1 MTEAITAC
9 TLGVAAVGLASLLVQ
24 EKPDSVLAKEA
35 SKKGRHGSK
44 EPLGNAVVGISLIS
58 CLALHF
64 TAEGESVLPVVL
76 FYLAMAAVTYYFV
89 LVYAPYTIMTVVNNK
104 MKKKFNH
111 TAVNEFYNCSALP
124 NASDRHIVKP
134 CPDLLY
140 SMAHLDF
147 SPKSGIRAVKVS
159 LANPG
164 TYASLSFFTESTDN
178 FFVSNFDATDPRG
191 AVKTVAVFAPSETSI
206 DMAKAKKLLR
216 VDDVVR
222 CPTAS
227 ASVLQRMF
235 CPSGKLT
242 PELISYQVQAS
253 CTPLRELP
261 SGIESVA
268 MENNKAPWLTTP
280 GSGFALASFVF
291 VAAGYLLSEWHGLIS
306 AWRVVAAVVVGL
318 LALPVSMGAIL
329 FTPWIQPYLPTA
341 MQSVCI
347 GCWGFN
353 PKTGG
358 SSADSFVRAVIA
370 VAGLLALNKSEA
382 IYLMGTFDSD
392 GNELDCRNDYVIT
405 CPKSMPG
412 AWWSITA
419 YGGDH
424 FLIPNEADTYSF
436 SHQSAKPNAD
446 GTITIH
452 WSSKRPKGNDVL
464 NWLPAGDSR
473 KDCRA
478 QLILR
483 LYKPHSAL
491 QDATMA
497 DREELNSRFQL
508 PIVKRVR

>member
-1 MTEAITAC
+1 MTEAFTTC
-9 TLGVAAVGLASLLVQ
+9 TLGVAAVGLASLLARDT
-24 EKPDSVLAKEA
+24 PDSTLAKGVA
-35 SKKGRHGSK
+35 KDGKHGSK
-44 EPLGNAVVGISLIS
+44 EPLGNVVLCISLIS
-58 CLALHF
+58 CLALHS
-64 TAEGESVLPVVL
+64 TVEGESSLPVVL
-76 FYLAMAAVTYYFV
+76 YFFALAAVTYYV
-89 LVYAPYTIMTVVNNK
+89 ALVYAPYTIMAVVNQK

-111 TAVNEFYNCSALP
+111 HEVNEFYHCKALS

-147 SPKSGIRAVKVS
+147 ASKLGARAIVVS

-164 TYASLSFFTESTDN
+164 SYASLSFFSDSTDN
-178 FFVSNFDATDPRG
+178 FFVSNFGTTDACG

-206 DMAKAKKLLR
+206 DMAKAKRLLG
-216 VDDVVR
+216 VDEVVR
-222 CPTAS
+222 CPSVKA
-227 ASVLQRMF
+227 AVLQRIF

-242 PELISYQVQAS
+242 PELIKYQLQAT
-253 CTPLRELP
+253 CTPTQDLP

-268 MENNKAPWLTTP
+268 LERSNSPWLTTP
-280 GSGFALASFVF
+280 GSGFALVSFVF
-291 VAAGYLLSEWHGLIS
+291 VVAGYLLSDWQGLLS
-306 AWRVVAAVVVGL
+306 AWRIAVALAMGL
-318 LALPVSMGAIL
+318 LALPVSLGAL
-329 FTPWIQPYLPTA
+329 FSPWIHPYLPTA
-341 MQSVCI
+341 MQSVDM
-347 GCWGFN
+347 GCWSYN

-358 SSADSFVRAVIA
+358 TSADSFVRAAIA
-370 VAGLLALNKSEA
+370 LGGLLALNKSEA
-382 IYLMGTFDSD
+382 IYMMGTRDSD
-392 GNELDCRNDYVIT
+392 GNELDCRNDYIIT

-412 AWWSITA
+412 AWWSLTA

-446 GTITIH
+446 GTITIY
-452 WSSKRPKGNDVL
+452 WSSKKPNRREVL

-491 QDATMA
+491 KDATVA
-497 DREELNSRFQL
+497 DQEELSARFQL
-508 PIVKRVR
+508 PIVKRVH